1 MGPHIFEWFNSD
13 VGDGTALTQILIGL
27 CVVFLCLA
35 IIIGLLM
42 LLDLFFRFDCPA
54 KISGLLHRG
63 KKAASKAS
71 GTEKPRP
78 APVQAQPDVPADV
91 DGETVAAIAAALS
104 LVVTDT
110 ATGKP
115 LPFVIRKIRHL

>member
-13 VGDGTALTQILIGL
+13 VGYGTAVIQIVIGL

-42 LLDLFFRFDCPA
+42 LLDLFFRYDCPA
-54 KISGLLHRG
+54 KLAGLLRRG
-63 KKAASKAS
+63 KKAAPKAPKA
-71 GTEKPRP
+71 EKPRP
-78 APVQAQPDVPADV
+78 APAKALDAPADV

-110 ATGKP
+110 ATGRP